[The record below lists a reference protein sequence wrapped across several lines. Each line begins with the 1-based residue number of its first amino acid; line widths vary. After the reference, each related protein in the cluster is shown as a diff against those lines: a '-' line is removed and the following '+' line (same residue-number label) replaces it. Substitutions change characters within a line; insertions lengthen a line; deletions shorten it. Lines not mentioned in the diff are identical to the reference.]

1 MATPLTAEYEN
12 DVIEGKSRLEI
23 IEELE
28 NLGVVSAALPRLSNA
43 ELENLL
49 DSLGSLMDTH
59 APRPGRP
66 KAGSDGPVVLTQAD
80 KKILCHFF
88 SKRGKVTSL
97 SLSKELGMPLS
108 TVQRRKKRLEKNLI
122 EISYSPRLEKLGWRS
137 ASLFILTSGG
147 MVELGRAIMEM
158 DDKVLSVTRIIGK
171 EDADI
176 VAQVVFRTN
185 SELTSLID
193 QVKEKEGVRAVS
205 WSEAVELIG
214 INTNSYLQV
223 IGD

>member
-1 MATPLTAEYEN
+1 
-12 DVIEGKSRLEI
+12 
-23 IEELE
+23 
-28 NLGVVSAALPRLSNA
+28 
-43 ELENLL
+43 
-49 DSLGSLMDTH
+49 
-59 APRPGRP
+59 
-66 KAGSDGPVVLTQAD
+66 
-80 KKILCHFF
+80 
-88 SKRGKVTSL
+88 
-97 SLSKELGMPLS
+97 
-108 TVQRRKKRLEKNLI
+108 
-122 EISYSPRLEKLGWRS
+122 
-137 ASLFILTSGG
+137 